1 MDYGQ
6 ILWQHHGGNH
16 GSSSSSSSSSPFLT
30 PDAQYRRLGGAFP
43 DWFRAGIERT
53 TGFSLWSNAR
63 SKLFWIQMHNAAPS
77 LQQMAAWLKD
87 GIMPV
92 GAHVALTVPFTP
104 AGVQE
109 GFDAL
114 LGRRMVGKVV
124 VEMPAPEPEE
134 GEAVASDQGK
144 KDS

>member
-1 MDYGQ
+1 MDYGK
-6 ILWQHHGGNH
+6 ILWQQDGDNH
-16 GSSSSSSSSSPFLT
+16 GSSSSPFLT

-43 DWFRAGIERT
+43 DWCRAGIERT
-53 TGFSLWSNAR
+53 TGLSLWSNAR

-77 LQQMAAWLKD
+77 LQQMTTWLKD
-87 GIMPV
+87 SIMPV

-104 AGVQE
+104 TGVQQ

-114 LGRRMVGKVV
+114 LGRRVVGKVV
-124 VEMPAPEPEE
+124 VEMPAVEPE
-134 GEAVASDQGK
+134 GGGGGVAIDQDK